1 MHLWTSTHDGDAPM
15 KKLLVTA
22 ALVTAIASPAFAQ
35 KVQHQRQGA
44 SAQAAQTTQYGRTDA
59 RRHSANAAND
69 VFSSAGHYIGSDPD
83 ARVRMDMLRDHGY
96 DD

>member
-1 MHLWTSTHDGDAPM
+1 M

-22 ALVTAIASPAFAQ
+22 ALVTAIASPALAQ
-35 KVQHQRQGA
+35 KVQHQRSGA
-44 SAQAAQTTQYGRTDA
+44 SAQAAQTTQDGRTDA

-69 VFSSAGHYIGSDPD
+69 VFNSAGRYIGSDSDP
-83 ARVRMDMLRDHGY
+83 RIRMDMLRDRGY